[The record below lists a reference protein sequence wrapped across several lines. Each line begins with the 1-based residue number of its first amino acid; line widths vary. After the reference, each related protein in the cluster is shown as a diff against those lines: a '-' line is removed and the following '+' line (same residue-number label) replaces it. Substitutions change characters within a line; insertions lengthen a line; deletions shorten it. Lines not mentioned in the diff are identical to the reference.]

1 MPSKKELLVTT
12 NDGDMRIVV
21 MDITPQKAG
30 ELLDKNTNNRNLR
43 QSRVNMY
50 ASEMKS
56 GNWKSNG
63 VPIIIG
69 DDDILKDGQHRLY
82 ACLKTNITMKN
93 VVVIYLPKEQTNCYD
108 IGSTRTAVDVAK
120 FMGLDE
126 KPYFRSNAIFSTANL
141 AINGKS
147 DSARSYSKINLI
159 KELQKHP
166 EACEFIYH
174 KILSSGAVQNL
185 KFRKSGLMAAIFN
198 ALVSGYDI
206 KKLERFCA
214 VLICGIVKDDAE
226 VPIIKLR
233 DQIMNVSSN
242 SRKDKLVLYF
252 QTQAVLKAYEMNKA
266 TVDLKRANKEY
277 YSYPK

>member
-1 MPSKKELLVTT
+1 MADKNEMTISTE
-12 NDGDMRIVV
+12 DGEMKVCV
-21 MDITPQKAG
+21 MNITPQKAVKFLG
-30 ELLDKNTNNRNLR
+30 ANTNNRNLR
-43 QSRVNMY
+43 QNRVNMY
-50 ASEMKS
+50 ASEMQS

-63 VPIIIG
+63 VPIVFG
-69 DDDILKDGQHRLY
+69 TDGELKDGQHRLQ
-82 ACLKTNITMKN
+82 ACVKSGKTMKN
-93 VVVIYLPKEQTNCYD
+93 TLVVYLSKAQANCYD
-108 IGSTRTAVDVAK
+108 IGASRTAVDVAK

-147 DSARSYSKINLI
+147 DSTRSYSKINLI

-198 ALVSGYDI
+198 AFVSGYDI
-206 KKLERFCA
+206 KKLERFCT
-214 VLICGIVKDDAE
+214 VLIYGIVKDDAE

-233 DQIMNVSSN
+233 DQIMNVNSN

-252 QTQAVLKAYEMNKA
+252 QTQAVLKSYEMNKP
-266 TVDLKRANKEY
+266 TVDLKRADKEY

>member
-21 MDITPQKAG
+21 MDITPKKAG

-69 DDDILKDGQHRLY
+69 DDGILKDGQHRLY

-108 IGSTRTAVDVAK
+108 IGATRTAVDIAK
-120 FMGLDE
+120 FMGLDK

-147 DSARSYSKINLI
+147 GSTRSYSKIGLI

-206 KKLERFCA
+206 KKLERFCT
-214 VLICGIVKDDAE
+214 VLVCGIVKDDAE

-233 DQIMNVSSN
+233 DQIMNVNSN

-252 QTQAVLKAYEMNKA
+252 QTQAVLKAYEMNKS
-266 TVDLKRANKEY
+266 TVDLKKADKEY

>member
-12 NDGDMRIVV
+12 NDGDMRIVI

-166 EACEFIYH
+166 DACEFIYH